1 MTAFLTP
8 TYDDS
13 GFEQLVGSLERQPN
27 RFADV
32 RRCTWSALSLRNRST
47 VNTAA
52 LRSASW
58 AASRSASICRRRSIR
73 SIPSTI
79 MATTFTPTRE
89 AVTSSVI
96 AMREKAMSLISESL
110 RARVSPSPAG
120 TSIIH
125 HLHCG

>member
-1 MTAFLTP
+1 
-8 TYDDS
+8 
-13 GFEQLVGSLERQPN
+13 
-27 RFADV
+27 
-32 RRCTWSALSLRNRST
+32 
-47 VNTAA
+47 
-52 LRSASW
+52 
-58 AASRSASICRRRSIR
+58 
-73 SIPSTI
+73 
-79 MATTFTPTRE
+79 MATTFTPTCE